1 MTLGEY
7 LVRTLERYGVDT
19 VFGIPGVHTV
29 ELYRGLP
36 DTRIAHVTPRHEQG
50 AGFMADGYARRSQK
64 PGVCFIITGPGMTN
78 IATAM
83 GQAYADSIPMLVIS
97 SVNTSASL
105 NRGGGELHELSDQ
118 RGMLAHVAA
127 FSTTVAT
134 PDALPEALARAFAVF
149 TAERPRPVH
158 IEIPIDVLTQ
168 SADHLTVPS
177 APPRVS
183 APFPADGVLQRAA
196 ETLQNARRPVL
207 LLGGGA
213 ARAPRA
219 ALKLAELLDAPTV
232 MTINARGLVPDGHD
246 LAVPASASLRAV
258 RALIDDADVV
268 VAVGTELGPTD
279 YDMYSIAPF
288 RVPGTLIRIDIDAQ
302 QMMRNGFPDIA
313 ITADARGA
321 MRALA
326 AAVVS
331 PLDAGGPERAAACR
345 AAAWDEIGAAMQRDS
360 SFVRRL
366 FDAVPDAVVVGD
378 STQAVYA
385 ANLYLNTGA
394 EASWFT
400 AASGYGTL
408 GYALP
413 AATGAWLGDPERPV
427 ICLIG
432 DGGLQFTLG
441 ELGAAKDAGANVTVV
456 VWNNQG
462 YGEIKSFMTER
473 GITPE
478 GVDITTPDFVA
489 VAQAYGLYAER
500 LDDSAGL
507 EDALRRCAAHD
518 GPALIEIDAAVAM
531 ASAGE

>member
-7 LVRTLERYGVDT
+7 LVRALERYGVDT

-36 DTRIAHVTPRHEQG
+36 DTRIRHVTPRHEQG
-50 AGFMADGYARRSQK
+50 AGFMADGYARVSQK

-97 SVNTSASL
+97 SVNTSDTL
-105 NRGGGELHELSDQ
+105 NRERGELHELFDQ
-118 RGMLAHVAA
+118 RGMLAHVSA
-127 FSTTVAT
+127 FSTTIAT

-149 TAERPRPVH
+149 TAERARPVH
-158 IEIPIDVLTQ
+158 IEIPIDVLTHP
-168 SADHLTVPS
+168 ADHLEIPS
-177 APPRVS
+177 APPRTT
-183 APFPADGVLQRAA
+183 APAAAEGALKRAA
-196 ETLQNARRPVL
+196 EILQNARRPVL
-207 LLGGGA
+207 LFGGGA

-219 ALKLAELLDAPTV
+219 ALKLAELLDAPSV
-232 MTINARGLVPDGHD
+232 MTINARGLIPVDHD
-246 LAVPASASLRAV
+246 LAVPASASLKSV
-258 RALIDDADVV
+258 RALVEDADVV
-268 VAVGTELGPTD
+268 VAVGTEFGPTD

-288 RVPGTLIRIDIDAQ
+288 KVPGTLIRIDIDAQ
-302 QMMRNGFPDIA
+302 QTMRNLVPDIA
-313 ITADARGA
+313 ITADARAA

-331 PLDAGGPERAAACR
+331 PLDASGAERAAKCR
-345 AAAWDEIGAAMQRDS
+345 KAAAEEVGPAMRRDAA
-360 SFVRRL
+360 FVRRM
-366 FDAVPDAVVVGD
+366 FDALADAIVVGD

-385 ANLYLNTGA
+385 ANLIHGTNA
-394 EASWFT
+394 PSSWFT

-413 AATGAWLGDPERPV
+413 AATGAWLGDPDRPV

-432 DGGLQFTLG
+432 DGGLQFTLA
-441 ELGAAKDAGANVTVV
+441 ELGAAADAKANVTVV

-462 YGEIKSFMTER
+462 YGEIKTFMVDR
-473 GITPE
+473 QIAPE
-478 GVDITTPDFVA
+478 GVDIGTPDFVA
-489 VAQAYGLYAER
+489 IAQAYGIHAER
-500 LDDSAGL
+500 LAENGDL
-507 EDALRRCAAHD
+507 EDALQRCAALD

-531 ASAGE
+531 AE